1 MSLYRQLLVTA
12 LSLFLL
18 LFTVMYSLHI
28 HLLCNQLA
36 EQQAA
41 SIHHHAS
48 AAGLALTPYLET
60 DNSSA
65 LERVVHTLFEKGG
78 YHSIALQVFANESH
92 IRQELPMQ
100 PSKAPRWLVQLGWF
114 ENTSY
119 RHTITSGWLQLAELT
134 LVADAESLY
143 QQLWYQMRYLAG
155 VGIIGLLLLWG
166 LLGIG
171 LRLLLLPYLN
181 RPLMSQRSG

>member
-1 MSLYRQLLVTA
+1 MSLYRQLVVMA
-12 LSLFLL
+12 LL
-18 LFTVMYSLHI
+18 LFMLLFTAMYGLHI
-28 HLLCNQLA
+28 YLLRNQLA

-41 SIHHHAS
+41 TIHHHAS

-65 LERVVHTLFEKGG
+65 LERVVHTVFEKGG
-78 YHSIALQVFANESH
+78 YHTLVLHVFANEFH
-92 IRQELPMQ
+92 IRQELPVQ

-143 QQLWYQMRYLAG
+143 QQLWAQMRYLAG
-155 VGIIGLLLLWG
+155 VGIIGLLLVWG
-166 LLGIG
+166 LVGVG
-171 LRLLLLPYLN
+171 LRLLLLPYLS
-181 RPLMSQRSG
+181 RPLLSQHSG